1 MPLLPYHDKPQT
13 VGQHKAF
20 HFKLHLSRYFI
31 TVTEKLNMPHIS
43 CFSDTGIKSHINKQ
57 LIKERVYLGL
67 QIQRGKHSSWQEGMA
82 TEPETWEIIF
92 STHKAENK
100 MEVGWGYEP
109 SKPAFTSFS
118 NPYPPPK
125 QSYLIGTKYSHTGDC
140 TGQVL
145 IQTVAR
151 PVDMWHQPTC
161 QHGFI
166 AWYQQK
172 SHSVLG
178 MYFPSGHI

>member
-13 VGQHKAF
+13 VGQHEAF

-82 TEPETWEIIF
+82 TEPET
-92 STHKAENK
+92 
-100 MEVGWGYEP
+100 
-109 SKPAFTSFS
+109 
-118 NPYPPPK
+118 
-125 QSYLIGTKYSHTGDC
+125 
-140 TGQVL
+140 
-145 IQTVAR
+145 
-151 PVDMWHQPTC
+151 
-161 QHGFI
+161 
-166 AWYQQK
+166 
-172 SHSVLG
+172 
-178 MYFPSGHI
+178 